1 MLERYAQTQYLGQEC
16 RRRFAVLRLQD
27 RMVEINSHATL
38 LRLDLQA
45 LAPSVQ
51 RQLTR
56 LVQSQQFEAPHER
69 SDMRVA

>member
-1 MLERYAQTQYLGQEC
+1 MQ
-16 RRRFAVLRLQD
+16 
-27 RMVEINSHATL
+27 NL

-45 LAPSVQ
+45 LAPSGQ

-69 SDMRVA
+69 SDMRIACRKVSPGHRFAHRGNCYILRSNPSAKLQANI